1 MEKYEHIGSNTH
13 KSHGEKSEGTVED
26 QDPGGEKR
34 KWEVGW
40 ELMSG
45 LQTFGGAVAAAI
57 RHSFQ

>member
-1 MEKYEHIGSNTH
+1 MNTLAATH
-13 KSHGEKSEGTVED
+13 TSHGEKSEGTVED

-45 LQTFGGAVAAAI
+45 LQTSGGAVAAAI